1 MATPR
6 QTVADQLRA
15 DNPGFKVYAF
25 PYFPAQV
32 GADPVISVWR
42 TDVGT
47 SPDSPNLLRHALQL
61 QAMVGPTLEEKAEAA
76 GDDLLDAV
84 LLSLQR
90 LDSVAGIT
98 AERTVFGDEERGT
111 FQGWL
116 VKFHAE
122 SANVYKQT
130 VLTEGS

>member
-6 QTVADQLRA
+6 TILAEALRA
-15 DNPGFKVYAF
+15 DNAGFKVYAF

-32 GADPVISVWR
+32 GDDPVVSLWR
-42 TDVGT
+42 TDLAP
-47 SPDSPNLLRHALQL
+47 SPDSPNLLRHSLQI
-61 QAMVGPTLEEKAEAA
+61 QAMVGPALEERAEAA

-90 LDSVAGIT
+90 LGTVAGIT
-98 AERTVFGDEERGT
+98 AERTTFGNDERGT

-116 VKFHAE
+116 IKCHSDSE
-122 SANVYKQT
+122 NVYKST
-130 VLTEGS
+130 VLAERA